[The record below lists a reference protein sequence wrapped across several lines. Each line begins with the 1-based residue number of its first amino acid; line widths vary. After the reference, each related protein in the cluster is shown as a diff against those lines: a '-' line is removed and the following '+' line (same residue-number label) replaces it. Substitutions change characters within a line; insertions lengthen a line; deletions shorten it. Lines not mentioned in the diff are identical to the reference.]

1 MDVAFFSDLE
11 QMLDKADLDAVFV
24 CTPPFSHLPIAQEC
38 VDRKVHVFVE
48 KPLAESCQSAKKMA
62 SLVSSSDIVN
72 ATGYT
77 LAHIPLYKKAKDML
91 AKGILGNIHRF
102 GISVYFSQVLS
113 RKKGWFYDKS
123 KSGGGVVIDIASHLL
138 FLVTWYFGLPRKIY
152 ALTLNFYSDVEDCG
166 SILFDYE
173 NGLTGILDANWSIPG
188 YRLATITITEE
199 GENGFTETT
208 NDYIKLNLLPP
219 PAFYRMLPDGGK
231 TPCKLEGRA
240 GCPTQGEFFFFLVAT
255 CVAFPRTARSGHPLG
270 NEFPEIFFRDSQKS
284 FPPNSVALRTGFEVC
299 DTSRSKFFPEVTH
312 FLSVPDF
319 LEGGV
324 FHVSR
329 DEFPE
334 EILGAGKN
342 FAIPEYDQSVPW
354 KGTDRVFFFLS
365 FLFDPARPI
374 VHFSEDDRVQRQIF
388 EPFL

>member
-1 MDVAFFSDLE
+1 MDKKIRTGVIGLGKMGILHSALINMIPQAELVAVHDTNKKLSGYVKKSGMDVAFFSDLE

-48 KPLAESCQSAKKMA
+48 KPLAESCLSAKKMA

-152 ALTLNFYSDVEDCG
+152 ARTLNFYSDVEDCG

-188 YRLATITITEE
+188 YRLATITITVE
-199 GENGFTETT
+199 GENGFMETT
-208 NDYIKLNLLPP
+208 NDYIKLNLLRSAGNFGEGWTNIHKIDLGSTSHFDLGSEGFSDEDRHFIECCLTGEKPP
-219 PAFYRMLPDGGK
+219 VSWK
-231 TPCKLEGRA
+231 EG
-240 GCPTQGEFFFFLVAT
+240 L
-255 CVAFPRTARSGHPLG
+255 
-270 NEFPEIFFRDSQKS
+270 D
-284 FPPNSVALRTGFEVC
+284 
-299 DTSRSKFFPEVTH
+299 
-312 FLSVPDF
+312 
-319 LEGGV
+319 
-324 FHVSR
+324 
-329 DEFPE
+329 
-334 EILGAGKN
+334 
-342 FAIPEYDQSVPW
+342 
-354 KGTDRVFFFLS
+354 
-365 FLFDPARPI
+365 
-374 VHFSEDDRVQRQIF
+374 VQRII
-388 EPFL
+388 EAVYRSSEKRSPVDLDSIC